1 EGRAHHQPGGAG
13 GVQRGRGPVPRRRGP
28 GRLAA
33 ARSPLPILLH
43 HRHDVAPSRLAPH
56 SDDRHD
62 HQRSPR
68 SCLGRWP
75 GGTGRPGS
83 WWRRERGG
91 RMAGDTDATED
102 VSLADREDLVAF
114 ARRMAPDDLAPGT
127 SGNLSVRRGGV
138 MAITPS
144 GMPYE

>member
-1 EGRAHHQPGGAG
+1 PRVVRSFGAG
-13 GVQRGRGPVPRRRGP
+13 VLLPWRRSARGDLEP
-28 GRLAA
+28 GAD
-33 ARSPLPILLH
+33 RSPHRSPGLP
-43 HRHDVAPSRLAPH
+43 
-56 SDDRHD
+56 
-62 HQRSPR
+62 SPR
-68 SCLGRWP
+68 SGSGRWP

-91 RMAGDTDATED
+91 RMAGDTDATGD

-144 GMPYE
+144 GMPYERMTPADI